1 MTTTGLKIQT
11 VTGLIKRSPVKNK
24 SHKYPSG
31 SRSTRSTGLYA
42 VKNWQGEIEVGY
54 WTGGWST
61 YADKAKG
68 ELDTFIE
75 FARAEGY
82 DFEWT
87 GRFTLLMSK
96 AA

>member
-1 MTTTGLKIQT
+1 MNNTELKIQT

-42 VKNWQGEIEVGY
+42 VKNWQDEIEVGY

-61 YADKAKG
+61 HADRAEG
-68 ELDTFIE
+68 ELNTFIE
-75 FARAEGY
+75 FAQAEGY
-82 DFEWT
+82 DFKWI
-87 GRFTLLMSK
+87 GRWSLVISK